1 VFKRNRDI
9 CKASLWKGWGLYE
22 QVSRRTLVRASM
34 GISQVQH
41 NPRPRSVCIR
51 RCCDAPE
58 PKATLNT
65 WLKWKGVRA
74 ATRDKKRAAVE
85 ISLFHLL
92 ASSYTVRHQCHMAT
106 ASQWLR
112 GRAGCSAGSTP
123 TTPLLLIF
131 LGPRIVSSSLL
142 LHPKQ
147 PCLPPTRGIERRPP
161 DSSQWWRRQDSS
173 KALRY
178 DRNGGHK
185 YQDKQNSSPWA

>member
-1 VFKRNRDI
+1 MFKRNRDI

-51 RCCDAPE
+51 RCCDASE

-74 ATRDKKRAAVE
+74 ATRDKKSCGNIIV
-85 ISLFHLL
+85 SS
-92 ASSYTVRHQCHMAT
+92 ASVIIHRHQCHMAT
-106 ASQWLR
+106 ASQGLM

-123 TTPLLLIF
+123 TTPLLLI
-131 LGPRIVSSSLL
+131 LLSSRIVSSSLL

-147 PCLPPTRGIERRPP
+147 PCLPPTRGIERRP

-178 DRNGGHK
+178 DRDGGHK

>member
-1 VFKRNRDI
+1 MFKRNRDI

-51 RCCDAPE
+51 RCCDASE

-74 ATRDKKRAAVE
+74 ATRDKKSCGNIIV
-85 ISLFHLL
+85 SS
-92 ASSYTVRHQCHMAT
+92 ASVIIHRHQCHMAT
-106 ASQWLR
+106 ASQGLM

-123 TTPLLLIF
+123 TTPLLLIL
-131 LGPRIVSSSLL
+131 LGSRIVSSSLL

-147 PCLPPTRGIERRPP
+147 PCLPPTRGIERRP

-178 DRNGGHK
+178 DRDRGHK
-185 YQDKQNSSPWA
+185 YQYKQNSSPWA